1 MSGKGDPTNGRTASD
16 TMAPASKVSIICH
29 AILKEL
35 LANYATTHT
44 QCILTAHLSKI
55 PADIASA
62 LGMIAKL
69 KGTIHL
75 IDILMADENSD
86 LVKSAIEHICFL
98 ADINQLY
105 EEALG
110 LYRIDV
116 ALLVAQKSQK
126 VPPLVER
133 FVNN

>member
-1 MSGKGDPTNGRTASD
+1 
-16 TMAPASKVSIICH
+16 MAPASKVSIICH

-98 ADINQLY
+98 ADVNQLY